1 MSTAGHVLDR
11 PVWHSLTTT
20 HASIARR
27 RGSAAAYPPDMSPF
41 AGTEGDTAQD
51 WDDLLA
57 LLGERSRAVLPG
69 SPAPVPDG
77 VRVAFRGTALQ
88 LVAEGWSGVPD
99 AEALE
104 LGAADADEM
113 RDLAKRTEPGPFEA
127 RTHELGRFVGL
138 RVDGRLVAMAGERM
152 RPPGFT
158 EVSAVC
164 TDPDVRGRGYAER
177 LVRTIAAGIV
187 ARGETPFLHVASG
200 NAGAIRL
207 YERMGFTLRREV
219 DIVAIVTTGRRS

>member
-1 MSTAGHVLDR
+1 
-11 PVWHSLTTT
+11 
-20 HASIARR
+20 
-27 RGSAAAYPPDMSPF
+27 
-41 AGTEGDTAQD
+41 
-51 WDDLLA
+51 
-57 LLGERSRAVLPG
+57 
-69 SPAPVPDG
+69 
-77 VRVAFRGTALQ
+77 
-88 LVAEGWSGVPD
+88 
-99 AEALE
+99 
-104 LGAADADEM
+104 
-113 RDLAKRTEPGPFEA
+113 
-127 RTHELGRFVGL
+127 
-138 RVDGRLVAMAGERM
+138 M

-187 ARGETPFLHVASG
+187 ARGDTPFLHVASG